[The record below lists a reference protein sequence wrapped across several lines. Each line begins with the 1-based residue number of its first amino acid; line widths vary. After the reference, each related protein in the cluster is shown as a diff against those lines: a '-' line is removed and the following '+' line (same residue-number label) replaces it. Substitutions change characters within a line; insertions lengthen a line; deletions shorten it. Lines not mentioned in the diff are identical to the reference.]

1 MRSVLAET
9 IDIVIEKS
17 HGTLEKISVD
27 DVVIGVFFT
36 GVKLS
41 TGHAGVA
48 FTPVGEMPE
57 AVCCPT
63 SAARM
68 PAAGSFGKTPVL
80 EILPY
85 ALDRNVLKSAIG
97 VATLNAVSQLILESV
112 EPAGFS
118 IVKDTDGFD
127 LLRILPQETVSL
139 VGAFGPF
146 IHRLKMMGNPFFVI
160 ERNPQTLRPDEMKF
174 FRSEAEAG
182 ATLERSDVAIL
193 TGTAI
198 VNQSIDS
205 ILPHLNSKK
214 RAAIIGP
221 TASMIPDAFFRRG
234 VSVMAGVRITDP
246 ERMATVLRQG
256 GSAFHLFKD
265 CCEKIAFVHE
275 ASMGAD
281 MKGIKTEQLDLEL
294 NKLRVTGRVS
304 KPLELGMEE
313 LRAMDTEEI
322 ADLRIICGD
331 GDPKGS
337 IRNCKGVLLEKILG
351 MADVIKAEHN
361 DTKKMFIVVSAHD
374 GYKTVFSWQ
383 EIFNTAVG
391 GGVMVVLERD
401 GKPLDGDRGQLELI
415 SAEDYFTGSRY
426 VRGLRDIEVVLVQ

>member
-1 MRSVLAET
+1 MCSVLAET

-27 DVVIGVFFT
+27 DVVIGVFVT

-85 ALDRNVLKSAIG
+85 ALDRNVLKIAIG
-97 VATLNAVSQLILESV
+97 VAALNAVSQVVLESA

-118 IVKDTDGFD
+118 IVKDMDGFD
-127 LLRILPQETVSL
+127 LLGITREETVSL
-139 VGAFGPF
+139 VGAFGPY

-160 ERNPQTLRPDEMKF
+160 ERNPQTPRPDEMKF
-174 FRSEAEAG
+174 FRPESEMG

-198 VNQSIDS
+198 VNHSIDS
-205 ILPHLNSKK
+205 ILPHIRNVK
-214 RAAIIGP
+214 RTGIIGP

-234 VSVMAGVRITDP
+234 VSVMAGVQVSDP
-246 ERMATVLRQG
+246 EKMSGILKQG
-256 GSAFHLFKD
+256 GSAYHLLKG
-265 CCEKIAFVHE
+265 CCEKIAFLNS
-275 ASMGAD
+275 AS
-281 MKGIKTEQLDLEL
+281 
-294 NKLRVTGRVS
+294 
-304 KPLELGMEE
+304 
-313 LRAMDTEEI
+313 
-322 ADLRIICGD
+322 
-331 GDPKGS
+331 
-337 IRNCKGVLLEKILG
+337 
-351 MADVIKAEHN
+351 
-361 DTKKMFIVVSAHD
+361 
-374 GYKTVFSWQ
+374 
-383 EIFNTAVG
+383 
-391 GGVMVVLERD
+391 
-401 GKPLDGDRGQLELI
+401 
-415 SAEDYFTGSRY
+415 DY
-426 VRGLRDIEVVLVQ
+426 

>member
-1 MRSVLAET
+1 VISVIAET
-9 IDIVIEKS
+9 IDIVVEKAQ
-17 HGTLEKISVD
+17 GALEKTFVD

-68 PAAGSFGKTPVL
+68 PAAGSLGKTPVL

-127 LLRILPQETVSL
+127 LLKILPHETVSL
-139 VGAFGPF
+139 VGAFGPY

-160 ERNPQTLRPDEMKF
+160 EKNPQTLRPDEMKF

-205 ILPHLNSKK
+205 ILRHLNSKK

-221 TASMIPDAFFRRG
+221 TASMIPNAFFRRG
-234 VSVMAGVRITDP
+234 VSIMAGVRITDA
-246 ERMATVLRQG
+246 ERMATVLKQG

-265 CCEKIAFVHE
+265 CCEKIAF
-275 ASMGAD
+275 
-281 MKGIKTEQLDLEL
+281 L
-294 NKLRVTGRVS
+294 N
-304 KPLELGMEE
+304 
-313 LRAMDTEEI
+313 A
-322 ADLRIICGD
+322 A
-331 GDPKGS
+331 
-337 IRNCKGVLLEKILG
+337 
-351 MADVIKAEHN
+351 
-361 DTKKMFIVVSAHD
+361 
-374 GYKTVFSWQ
+374 
-383 EIFNTAVG
+383 
-391 GGVMVVLERD
+391 
-401 GKPLDGDRGQLELI
+401 
-415 SAEDYFTGSRY
+415 
-426 VRGLRDIEVVLVQ
+426 

>member
-1 MRSVLAET
+1 VISVIAET

-17 HGTLEKISVD
+17 QGTLEKISID

-68 PAAGSFGKTPVL
+68 PAAGSLGKTPVL

-118 IVKDTDGFD
+118 VVKDTDGFD
-127 LLRILPQETVSL
+127 LLKILPHETVSL
-139 VGAFGPF
+139 VGAFGSY
-146 IHRLKMMGNPFFVI
+146 IHRLKIMGNPFFVI

-182 ATLERSDVAIL
+182 VTLEQSDVAIL

-205 ILPHLNSKK
+205 ILPHLNNKK

-221 TASMIPDAFFRRG
+221 TASMIPNAFFRRG
-234 VSVMAGVRITDP
+234 VSIMAGVQITDP
-246 ERMATVLRQG
+246 ERMATVLKQG

-265 CCEKIAFVHE
+265 CCEKVAF
-275 ASMGAD
+275 
-281 MKGIKTEQLDLEL
+281 L
-294 NKLRVTGRVS
+294 N
-304 KPLELGMEE
+304 
-313 LRAMDTEEI
+313 A
-322 ADLRIICGD
+322 A
-331 GDPKGS
+331 
-337 IRNCKGVLLEKILG
+337 
-351 MADVIKAEHN
+351 
-361 DTKKMFIVVSAHD
+361 
-374 GYKTVFSWQ
+374 
-383 EIFNTAVG
+383 
-391 GGVMVVLERD
+391 
-401 GKPLDGDRGQLELI
+401 
-415 SAEDYFTGSRY
+415 
-426 VRGLRDIEVVLVQ
+426 